1 MLIYQEFPF
10 SMPSFSTHLT
20 RLLQGLFTLLLTL
33 FGLLLVTF
41 SLSALSPVDRVL
53 QIVGDH
59 ASQSTYD
66 QVRHQLGLDQPLPV
80 QFWHYLVNLAHGDLG
95 IASATGQ
102 PVLHDLLA
110 VFPATLELATL
121 ALIVGAVL
129 GIVAGVLCARYA
141 GSPWDLAVRTFTL
154 LGNSVPIFWL
164 GLLMLALFYARLQ
177 WAPGPGRLDDIYQY
191 TVEPRSGF
199 ALIDTWLSGDT
210 AAFKNAI
217 GHLALPVLVL
227 AYYSLASITRLTRSA
242 CLSEM
247 NKEYILLARAK
258 GAGEMTILL
267 RHVLPNIRGTLL
279 TVTALAWT
287 SMLEGAVLTE
297 TVFSWPGIGR
307 YLTTALFAGDT
318 TAIMGGTLLIGV
330 SFVLIN
336 NLTDLLVRLTDPEG
350 ALMPTYLFLRRL
362 RRSPAAFSGLTLVIL
377 LVLTALFAPWLAP
390 HDPNWQDAAARLQ
403 GPGAGHWLGTDSYG
417 RDLLSRLLYGARP
430 ALGLVALVTA
440 ITLPVGLLVGI
451 LSGYYGGWLERI
463 LMRFT
468 DVVMSMPRLILAFAF
483 VAMLGPGLVNGA
495 LALALT
501 TWPAYARQARSE
513 IQRLRHSD
521 YLAAAE
527 MLGIRGG
534 RLLIGHILPLCLPSA
549 IVRLALDLAGIILAA
564 AGLGFL
570 GLGARPPM
578 AEWGAMIADG
588 MQVIFDQWWIAAIPG
603 AAILL
608 ASLAFNLL
616 GDGLRD
622 ILEPQH
628 D

>member
-1 MLIYQEFPF
+1 
-10 SMPSFSTHLT
+10 MPSFSTHFT

-41 SLSALSPVDRVL
+41 ALSALSPVDRVL

-80 QFWHYLVNLAHGDLG
+80 QFWHYLVNLSHGDLG

-279 TVTALAWT
+279 TVTALA
-287 SMLEGAVLTE
+287 
-297 TVFSWPGIGR
+297 
-307 YLTTALFAGDT
+307 
-318 TAIMGGTLLIGV
+318 
-330 SFVLIN
+330 
-336 NLTDLLVRLTDPEG
+336 
-350 ALMPTYLFLRRL
+350 
-362 RRSPAAFSGLTLVIL
+362 
-377 LVLTALFAPWLAP
+377 
-390 HDPNWQDAAARLQ
+390 
-403 GPGAGHWLGTDSYG
+403 
-417 RDLLSRLLYGARP
+417 
-430 ALGLVALVTA
+430 
-440 ITLPVGLLVGI
+440 
-451 LSGYYGGWLERI
+451 
-463 LMRFT
+463 
-468 DVVMSMPRLILAFAF
+468 
-483 VAMLGPGLVNGA
+483 
-495 LALALT
+495 
-501 TWPAYARQARSE
+501 
-513 IQRLRHSD
+513 
-521 YLAAAE
+521 
-527 MLGIRGG
+527 
-534 RLLIGHILPLCLPSA
+534 
-549 IVRLALDLAGIILAA
+549 
-564 AGLGFL
+564 
-570 GLGARPPM
+570 
-578 AEWGAMIADG
+578 
-588 MQVIFDQWWIAAIPG
+588 
-603 AAILL
+603 
-608 ASLAFNLL
+608 
-616 GDGLRD
+616 
-622 ILEPQH
+622 
-628 D
+628 

>member
-1 MLIYQEFPF
+1 
-10 SMPSFSTHLT
+10 
-20 RLLQGLFTLLLTL
+20 
-33 FGLLLVTF
+33 
-41 SLSALSPVDRVL
+41 
-53 QIVGDH
+53 
-59 ASQSTYD
+59 
-66 QVRHQLGLDQPLPV
+66 
-80 QFWHYLVNLAHGDLG
+80 
-95 IASATGQ
+95 
-102 PVLHDLLA
+102 
-110 VFPATLELATL
+110 
-121 ALIVGAVL
+121 
-129 GIVAGVLCARYA
+129 
-141 GSPWDLAVRTFTL
+141 
-154 LGNSVPIFWL
+154 
-164 GLLMLALFYARLQ
+164 
-177 WAPGPGRLDDIYQY
+177 
-191 TVEPRSGF
+191 
-199 ALIDTWLSGDT
+199 
-210 AAFKNAI
+210 
-217 GHLALPVLVL
+217 
-227 AYYSLASITRLTRSA
+227 
-242 CLSEM
+242 
-247 NKEYILLARAK
+247 
-258 GAGEMTILL
+258 
-267 RHVLPNIRGTLL
+267 
-279 TVTALAWT
+279 
-287 SMLEGAVLTE
+287 
-297 TVFSWPGIGR
+297 
-307 YLTTALFAGDT
+307 
-318 TAIMGGTLLIGV
+318 
-330 SFVLIN
+330 
-336 NLTDLLVRLTDPEG
+336 
-350 ALMPTYLFLRRL
+350 MPTYLFLRRL

-390 HDPNWQDAAARLQ
+390 HDPNWRDAAARLQ

-495 LALALT
+495 LALAPDHLAGPMPVRRAAKFSACAIAIT
-501 TWPAYARQARSE
+501 
-513 IQRLRHSD
+513 
-521 YLAAAE
+521 LAAAE
-527 MLGIRGG
+527 MLGIRGW

>member
-1 MLIYQEFPF
+1 M
-10 SMPSFSTHLT
+10 
-20 RLLQGLFTLLLTL
+20 
-33 FGLLLVTF
+33 
-41 SLSALSPVDRVL
+41 
-53 QIVGDH
+53 
-59 ASQSTYD
+59 
-66 QVRHQLGLDQPLPV
+66 
-80 QFWHYLVNLAHGDLG
+80 
-95 IASATGQ
+95 
-102 PVLHDLLA
+102 LHDLLA

-279 TVTALAWT
+279 TVIALAWT

-336 NLTDLLVRLTDPEG
+336 NLTDLLVRLTDP
-350 ALMPTYLFLRRL
+350 R
-362 RRSPAAFSGLTLVIL
+362 
-377 LVLTALFAPWLAP
+377 
-390 HDPNWQDAAARLQ
+390 
-403 GPGAGHWLGTDSYG
+403 
-417 RDLLSRLLYGARP
+417 
-430 ALGLVALVTA
+430 
-440 ITLPVGLLVGI
+440 
-451 LSGYYGGWLERI
+451 
-463 LMRFT
+463 
-468 DVVMSMPRLILAFAF
+468 
-483 VAMLGPGLVNGA
+483 
-495 LALALT
+495 
-501 TWPAYARQARSE
+501 
-513 IQRLRHSD
+513 
-521 YLAAAE
+521 
-527 MLGIRGG
+527 
-534 RLLIGHILPLCLPSA
+534 
-549 IVRLALDLAGIILAA
+549 VR
-564 AGLGFL
+564 
-570 GLGARPPM
+570 
-578 AEWGAMIADG
+578 
-588 MQVIFDQWWIAAIPG
+588 
-603 AAILL
+603 
-608 ASLAFNLL
+608 
-616 GDGLRD
+616 
-622 ILEPQH
+622 
-628 D
+628 

>member
-1 MLIYQEFPF
+1 M
-10 SMPSFSTHLT
+10 
-20 RLLQGLFTLLLTL
+20 
-33 FGLLLVTF
+33 
-41 SLSALSPVDRVL
+41 
-53 QIVGDH
+53 
-59 ASQSTYD
+59 
-66 QVRHQLGLDQPLPV
+66 
-80 QFWHYLVNLAHGDLG
+80 
-95 IASATGQ
+95 
-102 PVLHDLLA
+102 LHDLLA

-307 YLTTALFAGDT
+307 YLT
-318 TAIMGGTLLIGV
+318 
-330 SFVLIN
+330 
-336 NLTDLLVRLTDPEG
+336 
-350 ALMPTYLFLRRL
+350 
-362 RRSPAAFSGLTLVIL
+362 
-377 LVLTALFAPWLAP
+377 TALFAPWLAP

>member
-1 MLIYQEFPF
+1 
-10 SMPSFSTHLT
+10 MPSFSTHLT
-20 RLLQGLFTLLLTL
+20 RLLQGLLTLLLTL

-307 YLTTALFAGDT
+307 YLTTSLFAGDNN
-318 TAIMGGTLLIGV
+318 AIMGGTLLIGV
-330 SFVLIN
+330 SFLLIN
-336 NLTDLLVRLTDPEG
+336 NLT
-350 ALMPTYLFLRRL
+350 
-362 RRSPAAFSGLTLVIL
+362 
-377 LVLTALFAPWLAP
+377 
-390 HDPNWQDAAARLQ
+390 
-403 GPGAGHWLGTDSYG
+403 
-417 RDLLSRLLYGARP
+417 
-430 ALGLVALVTA
+430 
-440 ITLPVGLLVGI
+440 
-451 LSGYYGGWLERI
+451 
-463 LMRFT
+463 
-468 DVVMSMPRLILAFAF
+468 
-483 VAMLGPGLVNGA
+483 
-495 LALALT
+495 
-501 TWPAYARQARSE
+501 
-513 IQRLRHSD
+513 
-521 YLAAAE
+521 
-527 MLGIRGG
+527 
-534 RLLIGHILPLCLPSA
+534 
-549 IVRLALDLAGIILAA
+549 
-564 AGLGFL
+564 
-570 GLGARPPM
+570 
-578 AEWGAMIADG
+578 
-588 MQVIFDQWWIAAIPG
+588 
-603 AAILL
+603 
-608 ASLAFNLL
+608 
-616 GDGLRD
+616 
-622 ILEPQH
+622 
-628 D
+628 

>member
-1 MLIYQEFPF
+1 MRADKSLKPF
-10 SMPSFSTHLT
+10 EI
-20 RLLQGLFTLLLTL
+20 RLYRHY
-33 FGLLLVTF
+33 
-41 SLSALSPVDRVL
+41 RV
-53 QIVGDH
+53 VHG
-59 ASQSTYD
+59 
-66 QVRHQLGLDQPLPV
+66 VR
-80 QFWHYLVNLAHGDLG
+80 
-95 IASATGQ
+95 I
-102 PVLHDLLA
+102 
-110 VFPATLELATL
+110 
-121 ALIVGAVL
+121 
-129 GIVAGVLCARYA
+129 
-141 GSPWDLAVRTFTL
+141 
-154 LGNSVPIFWL
+154 
-164 GLLMLALFYARLQ
+164 
-177 WAPGPGRLDDIYQY
+177 
-191 TVEPRSGF
+191 
-199 ALIDTWLSGDT
+199 
-210 AAFKNAI
+210 
-217 GHLALPVLVL
+217 
-227 AYYSLASITRLTRSA
+227 
-242 CLSEM
+242 
-247 NKEYILLARAK
+247 
-258 GAGEMTILL
+258 
-267 RHVLPNIRGTLL
+267 
-279 TVTALAWT
+279 ALAF
-287 SMLEGAVLTE
+287 VLT
-297 TVFSWPGIGR
+297 F
-307 YLTTALFAGDT
+307 
-318 TAIMGGTLLIGV
+318 
-330 SFVLIN
+330 
-336 NLTDLLVRLTDPEG
+336 LLVRLLNVPEG
-350 ALMPTYLFLRRL
+350 TWPLI
-362 RRSPAAFSGLTLVIL
+362 TLVVVMGPISFWGNVVPRAFQRIGGTIL
-377 LVLTALFAPWLAP
+377 
-390 HDPNWQDAAARLQ
+390 
-403 GPGAGHWLGTDSYG
+403 GS
-417 RDLLSRLLYGARP
+417 

-534 RLLIGHILPLCLPSA
+534 RLLVGHILPLCLPSA